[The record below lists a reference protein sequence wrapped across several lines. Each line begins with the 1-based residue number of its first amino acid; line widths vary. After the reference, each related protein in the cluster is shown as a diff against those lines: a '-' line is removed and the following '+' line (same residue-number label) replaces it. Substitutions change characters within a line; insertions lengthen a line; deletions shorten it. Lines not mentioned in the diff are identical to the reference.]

1 MRTMAD
7 LNTDCLRDGDPQAA
21 MQGIEAALRSVRIS
35 LGGRPEMEIHAALAA
50 AIESAGIQVR
60 REFLFAPGC
69 RADLW
74 VKGIVIEAKRLRPPK
89 ELIHAQIE
97 RYSQAAAVRGIFV
110 VLERSLP
117 LPREMND
124 KPVRV
129 ISLNALWGVSL

>member
-7 LNTDCLRDGDPQAA
+7 LITACLRDGDPQAA
-21 MQGIEAALRSVRIS
+21 MQGIEVALRSIRIS

-50 AIESAGIQVR
+50 ALEAAGIQVR

-89 ELIHAQIE
+89 ELIQAQIE

-110 VLERSLP
+110 VLERSLR

-129 ISLNALWGVSL
+129 ISLHALWGVAI

>member
-1 MRTMAD
+1 MAD
-7 LNTDCLRDGDPQAA
+7 LITDCRDGDPHAA

-50 AIESAGIQVR
+50 ALESTGIQVR

-74 VKGIVIEAKRLRPPK
+74 VKGIVIEAKRSRPPK
-89 ELIHAQIE
+89 QQIQAQIE
-97 RYSQAAAVRGIFV
+97 RYSQVAAVRGIFV
-110 VLERSLP
+110 VLEHSVP
-117 LPREMND
+117 LPRESNH

-129 ISLNALWGVSL
+129 MSLNALWGVSI